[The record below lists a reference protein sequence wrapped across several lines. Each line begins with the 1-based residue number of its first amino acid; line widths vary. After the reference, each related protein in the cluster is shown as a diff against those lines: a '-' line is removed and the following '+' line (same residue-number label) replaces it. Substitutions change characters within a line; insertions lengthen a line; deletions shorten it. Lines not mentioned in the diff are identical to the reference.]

1 MLYTNKQ
8 ERNKGAAKP
17 LLLPAFMKNPGQ
29 LPEGGGL
36 AGPGLGVDQ
45 STGGKSSPGKRKQS
59 INASS
64 LIKTP
69 DFCFTSSL
77 QIAVNDSQYEDST
90 NLNELVTQLHE
101 EQVGTPNQDQKEVAA
116 SIALAMPIS
125 D

>member
-1 MLYTNKQ
+1 MLFTNKQ
-8 ERNKGAAKP
+8 ERNKGTSKP

-29 LPEGGGL
+29 SPDGGGL
-36 AGPGLGVDQ
+36 TGPGLGMDQ
-45 STGGKSSPGKRKQS
+45 STGGKSSSGKRKQS

-90 NLNELVTQLHE
+90 ALNDLVTQLHE
-101 EQVGTPNQDQKEVAA
+101 EEVRSPNKDQNEIAA